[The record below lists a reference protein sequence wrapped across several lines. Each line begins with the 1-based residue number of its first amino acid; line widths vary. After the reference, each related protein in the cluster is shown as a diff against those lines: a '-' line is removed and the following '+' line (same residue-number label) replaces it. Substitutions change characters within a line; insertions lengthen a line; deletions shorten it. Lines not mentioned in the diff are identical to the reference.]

1 MSTISRRGFI
11 SGCVAATMASA
22 VAESTATGSHDPNLA
37 VFLSDIHCNDKYRG
51 RWMQH
56 QHAILRGFVTEI
68 LAMRPLPAC
77 VVVFGDFSAS
87 NGWKEDFLLA
97 RELMKPLVDAGIAM
111 TYGMGNHDKRRNF
124 LEVFPEAASGLA
136 PVKDRIVSKVAL
148 PTCDLILLDSLREKP
163 GDAGNFVDGRV
174 DGEQLE
180 WLKAELAT
188 AKRPIVLGAHHSA
201 VEAGLRKLV
210 VTAPTVCGYVYGHE
224 HMWADA
230 YLHDGTYGNS
240 QTVQTV
246 TLPSSGY
253 YGDLGYAV
261 FRTFDDHAEL
271 TLRQSDFFFNKE
283 WKGRPQP
290 KAWASRVAAH
300 QGLKAS
306 FFYEKPANFY
316 RG

>member
-1 MSTISRRGFI
+1 MATLSRRGFI
-11 SGCVAATMASA
+11 SGCAAATAA
-22 VAESTATGSHDPNLA
+22 HLVAEPMAPGAHDPNLA
-37 VFLSDIHCNDKYRG
+37 VFLADIHCNGKYRG

-56 QHAILRGFVTEI
+56 QHAILRGYVVEI
-68 LAMRPLPAC
+68 LAMRPLPAH

-87 NGWKEDFLLA
+87 NGWKEDFQLA
-97 RELMKPLVDAGIAM
+97 REILQPLMSAGIAL

-124 LEVFPEAASGLA
+124 LDVFPEIAAGLA
-136 PVKDRIVSKVAL
+136 SVKDRIVSKVAF
-148 PTCDLILLDSLREKP
+148 PTCDLIMLDSLREKP
-163 GDAGNFVDGRV
+163 GDDGNFVDGRV

-180 WLKAELAT
+180 WLKAELAE
-188 AKRPIVLGAHHSA
+188 ARRPVILGAHHSA

-210 VTAPTVCGYVYGHE
+210 VTAPTVCGYVFGHE
-224 HMWADA
+224 HAWADA

-261 FRTFDDHAEL
+261 FRTFTDRAEVS
-271 TLRQSDFFFNKE
+271 LRQSDFFFNKE
-283 WKGRPQP
+283 WKDRPQP
-290 KAWASRVAAH
+290 KAWAARVAAH

-316 RG
+316 KG